1 MAYQKQFWQNLP
13 DESTS
18 IDEEKLNHMEDGI
31 ANSVDLDSEQSITGS
46 KDFKK
51 IPTCSLTPS
60 NSNDLVNKKYV
71 DEKDVDYVVVGTYTG
86 ED

>member
-1 MAYQKQFWQNLP
+1 MAYQKQNWLDLP
-13 DESTS
+13 DESTP
-18 IDEEKLNHMEDGI
+18 IIGEKLNHMEDGI
-31 ANSVDLDSEQSITGS
+31 ANSVDLDSEQSINGS

-71 DEKDVDYVVVGTYTG
+71 DEQNVDYIVVGTYTG